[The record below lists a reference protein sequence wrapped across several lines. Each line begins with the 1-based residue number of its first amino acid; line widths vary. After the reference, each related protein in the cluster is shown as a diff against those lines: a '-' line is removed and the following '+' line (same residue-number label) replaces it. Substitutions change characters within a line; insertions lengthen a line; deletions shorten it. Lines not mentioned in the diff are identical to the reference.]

1 MLLLA
6 CASRVVDDSSTVHY
20 ADVGLQPLQLMT
32 VEVEQPEPSHEEN
45 AYDNVGTGR
54 PIPTY

>member
-1 MLLLA
+1 VLLA
-6 CASRVVDDSSTVHY
+6 GASRVVDDSSTVHY

-45 AYDNVGTGR
+45 AYDNVGSG
-54 PIPTY
+54 ILTY